1 MSSIPRMRK
10 KSAKNFDQKI
20 LWDDRQMDLKA
31 LFDFRFSR
39 VNMKDQFNYLSF
51 LEFHKELHFEQNSE
65 NKESQIRTVL
75 QSFWLTDFL

>member
-39 VNMKDQFNYLSF
+39 VNMKDLSIYFF
-51 LEFHKELHFEQNSE
+51 LLVFQFEQNWE
-65 NKESQIRTVL
+65 I
-75 QSFWLTDFL
+75 